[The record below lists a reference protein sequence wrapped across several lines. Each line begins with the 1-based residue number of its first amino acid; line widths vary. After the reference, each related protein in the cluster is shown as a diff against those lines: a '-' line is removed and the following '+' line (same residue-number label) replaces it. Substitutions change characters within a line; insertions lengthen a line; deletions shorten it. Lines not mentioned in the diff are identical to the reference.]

1 METRAFSLEE
11 DAYGT
16 LPLAINSNAE
26 APLEEMTAKFH
37 SLREILCV

>member
-1 METRAFSLEE
+1 MGRFV
-11 DAYGT
+11 
-16 LPLAINSNAE
+16 PLAINGNAE